1 MTDANEEKAIVIYKV
16 TRHVYV
22 LQMMYLQCTHK
33 ICFYFIIFCFTFL
46 LAAGCAST
54 RGKWFQHKGR
64 KFKVYSCATMN
75 YQIIR
80 AISFVTQGFK
90 NECGCD
96 FSLMTSNL
104 ICIGVESYNLACYVR
119 RQIGTKIQSLD
130 AKSIFEFL
138 SSFQNSTSFICI
150 QYCF

>member
-1 MTDANEEKAIVIYKV
+1 MID
-16 TRHVYV
+16 
-22 LQMMYLQCTHK
+22 
-33 ICFYFIIFCFTFL
+33 
-46 LAAGCAST
+46 
-54 RGKWFQHKGR
+54 
-64 KFKVYSCATMN
+64 
-75 YQIIR
+75 QIIY

-119 RQIGTKIQSLD
+119 RQVGTKIQSLD

-138 SSFQNSTSFICI
+138 SSFQNSTSFISI